1 MTAPGGRALMLN
13 PAQVRLEVGM
23 LRREAREQR
32 SEGET
37 GVKSAVNI
45 LQLKKYAS
53 FCKKAQMLKPQ

>member
-1 MTAPGGRALMLN
+1 
-13 PAQVRLEVGM
+13 M

-32 SEGET
+32 SEGKT